1 MLPFRREGALRGA
14 DAGGFRRRRGL
25 PLRPRAHAHPPAPR
39 RERREAWHR
48 PAPQPRPRPGERAPP
63 RRPAA
68 ARGLQRSRR
77 RRPPRRFPGQPRH
90 RPPGHAGPAPARL
103 RPGPPAR
110 MRSGLA
116 RRLPRDHR
124 TAPAPRPRARRSHRL
139 TMDKLRILIIDD
151 ERPARRAIRSLLDK
165 EPDVEVVG
173 EAADGE
179 EALGKIRSLHP
190 QIVFLDIQMP
200 LLTGLEMLHKLP
212 PARRPE
218 IIFITAYDEFAL
230 RAFDL
235 QAVDYLMKPFSD
247 ERFRSALDRA
257 RRRVRS
263 GSLTST
269 EKALRALL
277 EHLQKPNVAR
287 PQGKPAS
294 GVDFTRLVVKA
305 DGQLHFLNQADIR
318 WVEGQGD
325 FVKIHLKERGLMV
338 RMTLTKI
345 EEMLDPETFVRI
357 HKSTI
362 VNLNRVR
369 RILPMLA
376 RSHGMELDDGTALPI
391 GPSYRGVLDR
401 LK

>member
-1 MLPFRREGALRGA
+1 ME
-14 DAGGFRRRRGL
+14 
-25 PLRPRAHAHPPAPR
+25 
-39 RERREAWHR
+39 
-48 PAPQPRPRPGERAPP
+48 
-63 RRPAA
+63 
-68 ARGLQRSRR
+68 
-77 RRPPRRFPGQPRH
+77 
-90 RPPGHAGPAPARL
+90 
-103 RPGPPAR
+103 
-110 MRSGLA
+110 
-116 RRLPRDHR
+116 
-124 TAPAPRPRARRSHRL
+124 
-139 TMDKLRILIIDD
+139 KLRVLIVDD
-151 ERPARRAIRSLLDK
+151 ERPARRALRSLLEK
-165 EPDVEVVG
+165 EPDIEVVG

-179 EALGKIRSLHP
+179 EALEAINELAP

-200 LLTGLEMLHKLP
+200 LLTGLEALQKLA

-218 IIFITAYDEFAL
+218 IVFVTAFDEFAL

-235 QAVDYLMKPFSD
+235 QAADYIVKPFSD

-263 GSLTST
+263 GSLNAT

-277 EHLQKPNVAR
+277 EHLQQPGAAL
-287 PQGKPAS
+287 PAAAKPAA
-294 GVDFTRLVVKA
+294 GVDFSRLVVKA
-305 DGQLHFLNQADIR
+305 DGQLHFLNQSDIR

-325 FVKIHLKERGLMV
+325 FVKLHLKDRGLMV

-345 EEMLDPETFVRI
+345 EEMLDPEMFVRI

-369 RILPMLA
+369 RVMPMLA

>member
-1 MLPFRREGALRGA
+1 ME
-14 DAGGFRRRRGL
+14 
-25 PLRPRAHAHPPAPR
+25 
-39 RERREAWHR
+39 
-48 PAPQPRPRPGERAPP
+48 
-63 RRPAA
+63 
-68 ARGLQRSRR
+68 
-77 RRPPRRFPGQPRH
+77 
-90 RPPGHAGPAPARL
+90 
-103 RPGPPAR
+103 
-110 MRSGLA
+110 
-116 RRLPRDHR
+116 
-124 TAPAPRPRARRSHRL
+124 
-139 TMDKLRILIIDD
+139 KLRILIVDD
-151 ERPARRAIRSLLDK
+151 ERPARRSLRSLLEK
-165 EPDVEVVG
+165 EPDAVIVG

-179 EALGKIRSLHP
+179 EALEKIEALHP

-200 LLTGLEMLHKLP
+200 ILTGLEMLQKLP

-218 IIFITAYDEFAL
+218 IIFVTAYDEFAL

-235 QAVDYLMKPFSD
+235 QAVDYLVKPFGD
-247 ERFRSALDRA
+247 QRFHAALDRA

-263 GSLTST
+263 GSLNST

-277 EHLQKPNVAR
+277 EHLQQPHAA
-287 PQGKPAS
+287 PLPGKPAAAH
-294 GVDFTRLVVKA
+294 DFSRLVVKA

-325 FVKIHLKERGLMV
+325 FVKVHLKERGLMV

-345 EEMLDPETFVRI
+345 EEMLDPEMFVRI

-369 RILPMLA
+369 RIMPMLA

-391 GPSYRGVLDR
+391 GPSYRGVLER

>member
-1 MLPFRREGALRGA
+1 ME
-14 DAGGFRRRRGL
+14 
-25 PLRPRAHAHPPAPR
+25 
-39 RERREAWHR
+39 
-48 PAPQPRPRPGERAPP
+48 
-63 RRPAA
+63 
-68 ARGLQRSRR
+68 
-77 RRPPRRFPGQPRH
+77 
-90 RPPGHAGPAPARL
+90 
-103 RPGPPAR
+103 
-110 MRSGLA
+110 
-116 RRLPRDHR
+116 
-124 TAPAPRPRARRSHRL
+124 
-139 TMDKLRILIIDD
+139 KLRILIVDD
-151 ERPARRAIRSLLDK
+151 ERPARRSLRSLLEK

-173 EAADGE
+173 EGSDGE
-179 EALGKIRSLHP
+179 DALEKIQQLQP

-200 LLTGLEMLHKLP
+200 MLTGLEMLQKLT

-218 IIFITAYDEFAL
+218 IIFVTAYDEFAL

-235 QAVDYLMKPFSD
+235 QAVDYIVKPFSD
-247 ERFRSALDRA
+247 DRFRAALDRA

-263 GSLTST
+263 GSLNAT

-277 EHLQKPNVAR
+277 DHLQQPNAGL
-287 PQGKPAS
+287 PATGAKPA
-294 GVDFTRLVVKA
+294 GTVDFSRLVVKA
-305 DGQLHFLNQADIR
+305 DGQLHFLNQSDIR

-325 FVKIHLKERGLMV
+325 FVKVHLKDRGLMV

-345 EEMLDPETFVRI
+345 EEMLDPEIFVRI

-369 RILPMLA
+369 RVMPMLA

>member
-1 MLPFRREGALRGA
+1 ME
-14 DAGGFRRRRGL
+14 
-25 PLRPRAHAHPPAPR
+25 
-39 RERREAWHR
+39 
-48 PAPQPRPRPGERAPP
+48 
-63 RRPAA
+63 
-68 ARGLQRSRR
+68 
-77 RRPPRRFPGQPRH
+77 
-90 RPPGHAGPAPARL
+90 
-103 RPGPPAR
+103 
-110 MRSGLA
+110 
-116 RRLPRDHR
+116 
-124 TAPAPRPRARRSHRL
+124 
-139 TMDKLRILIIDD
+139 KLRVLIVDD
-151 ERPARRAIRSLLDK
+151 ERPARRALRSLLEK
-165 EPDVEVVG
+165 EPDIEVVG
-173 EAADGE
+173 EASDGE
-179 EALGKIRSLHP
+179 QALESITALAP

-200 LLTGLEMLHKLP
+200 LLTGLEALQKLA

-218 IIFITAYDEFAL
+218 IVFVTAFDEFAL

-235 QAVDYLMKPFSD
+235 QAADYIVKPFSD

-263 GSLTST
+263 GSLNAT

-277 EHLQKPNVAR
+277 EHLQQPNATL
-287 PQGKPAS
+287 PAASAKPA
-294 GVDFTRLVVKA
+294 GAIDFSRLVVKA
-305 DGQLHFLNQADIR
+305 DGQLHFLNQSDLR

-325 FVKIHLKERGLMV
+325 FVKLHLKDRGLMV

-345 EEMLDPETFVRI
+345 EEMLDPEMFVRI

-369 RILPMLA
+369 RVMPMLA